1 MNNIIETKKLSKS
14 YFLNKKLNVLNNV
27 NIKIKKGDLVALLGP
42 SGSGKSTLL
51 HLLALLDRPST
62 GEIYFD
68 SKKISLLSEKSKDN
82 IRGNKISI
90 IYQQNNLLND
100 FSALENVEIALI
112 SSGATQKKSSL
123 LAKALLSQVGLS
135 KRYNHFPADLSGGEQ
150 QRVAI
155 ARALINEPEL
165 ILADEPTGSLD
176 RFNSNEI
183 FNFFLKMKTKKRT
196 IIYAT
201 HNRQLAD
208 KADYK
213 LSIIDGSIR
222 RINGKKSY

>member
-112 SSGATQKKSSL
+112 SSGTTQKKSSL

-183 FNFFLKMKTKKRT
+183 FNFFLKMKNNKRT

-222 RINGKKSY
+222 RVNG

>member
-14 YFLNKKLNVLNNV
+14 YFLNKKLNVLKNI

-112 SSGATQKKSSL
+112 SSGTTQKKSSL
-123 LAKALLSQVGLS
+123 LAKALLSKVGLS

-213 LSIIDGSIR
+213 LSIIDGSIKR
-222 RINGKKSY
+222 VNG

>member
-14 YFLNKKLNVLNNV
+14 YFLNKKLNVLNNI

-68 SKKISLLSEKSKDN
+68 SKNISLLSEKSKDN

-112 SSGATQKKSSL
+112 SSGTTQKKSSL

-135 KRYNHFPADLSGGEQ
+135 KRFNHFPADLSGGEQ

-213 LSIIDGSIR
+213 LSIIDGNIR
-222 RINGKKSY
+222 RVNG

>member
-14 YFLNKKLNVLNNV
+14 YFLNKKLNVLNNI

-51 HLLALLDRPST
+51 HLLALLDHPSA

-100 FSALENVEIALI
+100 FSAVENVEIALI
-112 SSGATQKKSSL
+112 SSGTTQKKSSL

-222 RINGKKSY
+222 RVNG

>member
-14 YFLNKKLNVLNNV
+14 YFLNKKLNVLNNI

-68 SKKISLLSEKSKDN
+68 SKNISLLSEKSKDN

-112 SSGATQKKSSL
+112 SSGTTQKKSSL
-123 LAKALLSQVGLS
+123 LANALLSQVGLS
-135 KRYNHFPADLSGGEQ
+135 KRFNHFPADLSGGEQ

-222 RINGKKSY
+222 RVNG

>member
-14 YFLNKKLNVLNNV
+14 YFLNKKLNVLNNI

-112 SSGATQKKSSL
+112 SSGTTQKKSSL

-135 KRYNHFPADLSGGEQ
+135 KRYNHFPVDLSGGEQ

-222 RINGKKSY
+222 RING

>member
-213 LSIIDGSIR
+213 LSIVDGSIR
-222 RINGKKSY
+222 RVNG

>member
-112 SSGATQKKSSL
+112 SSGTTQKKSSL

-135 KRYNHFPADLSGGEQ
+135 KRFNHFPADLSGGEQ

-222 RINGKKSY
+222 RVNG